1 MWSRRAL
8 APRSSPI
15 ANRKSAIRE
24 HLFGPQIP
32 SAPIYTDFQKGLRVQ
47 KICGNLRNLWMTRF
61 SVFHGFDDGG
71 GNCIAVEVE
80 VFFDAGFERG
90 AGGDVLVPARS
101 RVAVANCNQGEH
113 GVAKVV
119 KHRIRRRPFLASPFH
134 SLP

>member
-8 APRSSPI
+8 APRSSP
-15 ANRKSAIRE
+15 NRKSAIRK

-61 SVFHGFDDGG
+61 SFFHSFDDGG

-80 VFFDAGFERG
+80 EDGIAE
-90 AGGDVLVPARS
+90 
-101 RVAVANCNQGEH
+101 
-113 GVAKVV
+113 VV
-119 KHRIRRRPFLASPFH
+119 KHRVRRHIRRD
-134 SLP
+134 